1 MFLALFWS
9 DTQKKIKHQVIVNI
23 GTMNNV
29 YRMIQ
34 ECLIQK
40 ITILEQIYLRDVP
53 EIDILLWGK
62 FKSTKTTR
70 VTDFDIHSAPC
81 WGLPA
86 ILC

>member
-1 MFLALFWS
+1 
-9 DTQKKIKHQVIVNI
+9 
-23 GTMNNV
+23 MNNV

-40 ITILEQIYLRDVP
+40 ITILEQIYLRYVT

-62 FKSTKTTR
+62 FKPTKTKR

-81 WGLPA
+81 GGLPA